1 MLALDNEDSLSVGK
15 LVTFNTAKP

>member
-15 LVTFNTAKP
+15 LVTFNTVKP